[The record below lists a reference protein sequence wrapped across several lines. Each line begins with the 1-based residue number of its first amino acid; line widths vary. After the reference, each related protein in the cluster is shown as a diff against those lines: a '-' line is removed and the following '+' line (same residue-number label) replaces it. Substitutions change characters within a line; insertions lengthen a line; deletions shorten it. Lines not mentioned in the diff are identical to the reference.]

1 MQSEDPLDVSGFTH
15 QEMRLIFERAGNAEA
30 TRDKPQPYTLAE
42 IEAIGVEAGLDVG
55 DIRRAAA
62 TVRDVSLAHRI
73 LGSPTR
79 FQASHFVKS
88 PLGQEGLAEVVDA
101 LRRDVGIHGEL
112 RFVPDGVEW
121 QARPALGAIIV
132 HFTPRRK
139 GTRISVLVA
148 REDAAV
154 VAVLVGCAAG
164 FVTGVVCGVAATV
177 ASNGVALLGLG
188 AFVTGTVVG
197 AYASM
202 RLIWQRASRRAAGI
216 TKSLLSTIVSAS
228 ESASEPTAEDVSS

>member
-1 MQSEDPLDVSGFTH
+1 MSSEEPQAGPGFTH
-15 QEMRLIFERAGNAEA
+15 QEMRLIFERAGMAEA
-30 TRDKPQPYTLAE
+30 MRDTPLPYTLAE
-42 IEAIGVEAGLDVG
+42 IEAIGLEAGLDVG

-62 TVRDVSLAHRI
+62 TVRDVSLAHRL

-79 FQASHFVKS
+79 FQASHFVEP
-88 PLGQEGLAEVVDA
+88 PLGQERLADVVDA
-101 LRRDVGIHGEL
+101 LRRDVGLHGDL

-164 FVTGVVCGVAATV
+164 FVTGIVSGVAVTV
-177 ASNGVALLGLG
+177 ASNGVALLGLA
-188 AFVTGTVVG
+188 AFVTGTVAG

-216 TKSLLSTIVSAS
+216 TKSLLGTIVSVS
-228 ESASEPTAEDVSS
+228 ESTVEDVPG

>member
-1 MQSEDPLDVSGFTH
+1 MPSENPLDVSGFTH
-15 QEMRLIFERAGNAEA
+15 HEMRLIFERAVTAEVS
-30 TRDKPQPYTLAE
+30 REGPRPYTLAE
-42 IEAIGVEAGLDVG
+42 IEAIGTEAGLDVG

-62 TVRDVSLAHRI
+62 TVRDLSLTHRI

-79 FQASHFVKS
+79 FQATHVVEST
-88 PLGQEGLAEVVDA
+88 LGREQLADIVAA
-101 LRRDVGIHGEL
+101 LRRDVGLHGEL

-132 HFTPRRK
+132 HFTPRKK

-164 FVTGVVCGVAATV
+164 FVTGVVAGITVTV
-177 ASNGVALLGLG
+177 ASNGVALLGLA
-188 AFVTGTVVG
+188 AFVAGTVAG

-216 TKSLLSTIVSAS
+216 TKSLLGTIVSVS
-228 ESASEPTAEDVSS
+228 ESTADDGPA

>member
-1 MQSEDPLDVSGFTH
+1 MPSEDPLDVSGFTH
-15 QEMRLIFERAGNAEA
+15 HEMRLIFERAVTAEVS
-30 TRDKPQPYTLAE
+30 REGPRPYTLAE
-42 IEAIGVEAGLDVG
+42 IEAIGAEAGLDVG
-55 DIRRAAA
+55 EIRRAAA
-62 TVRDVSLAHRI
+62 TVRELSLTHRI

-79 FQASHFVKS
+79 FEATHFVPS
-88 PLGQEGLAEVVDA
+88 ALGRDQLADVVA
-101 LRRDVGIHGEL
+101 GLRREVGLHGDL

-132 HFTPRRK
+132 HFAPRKK

-154 VAVLVGCAAG
+154 VAVLIGCAAG
-164 FVTGVVCGVAATV
+164 FVTGVVAGVTVTV
-177 ASNGVALLGLG
+177 ASNGVALLGLA
-188 AFVTGTVVG
+188 AFVTGTVAG

-216 TKSLLSTIVSAS
+216 TKSLLATII
-228 ESASEPTAEDVSS
+228 SASEPAADDQPD

>member
-1 MQSEDPLDVSGFTH
+1 MSEDPLDDSGFTH
-15 QEMRLIFERAGNAEA
+15 QEMRLIFERAGMAEA
-30 TRDKPQPYTLAE
+30 MRERPRPYTLAE
-42 IEAIGVEAGLDVG
+42 IEAIGAEAGLDVG

-62 TVRDVSLAHRI
+62 TVRELSFAHRI

-79 FQASHFVKS
+79 FQASYFVKS
-88 PLGQEGLAEVVDA
+88 ALGEERLADIVDA
-101 LRRDVGIHGEL
+101 VRREVGLHGEL

-132 HFTPRRK
+132 HFAPRRK

-154 VAVLVGCAAG
+154 VAVLVGCVAG
-164 FVTGVVCGVAATV
+164 FVTGVVAGVAVTV
-177 ASNGVALLGLG
+177 ASDGVALLGMA
-188 AFVTGTVVG
+188 AFVTGTVAG

-202 RLIWQRASRRAAGI
+202 RLIWRRASRRAAGI
-216 TKSLLSTIVSAS
+216 TKSLLATIASAL
-228 ESASEPTAEDVSS
+228 ESAREDAPG